1 MSSNYKSK
9 DAPITATT
17 VVKPGELI
25 DIVEVTPLTLHDRR
39 VFNLLLQNAWPA
51 ITDDTEHV
59 ISKTEL
65 KGSHVGNERIEDT
78 LNRLQTTLVKVQTQ
92 RDGVAYEA
100 SINLIGRIDRPVVG
114 DGKIY
119 YRFQPEVREVISNS
133 GVFAR
138 LQKDVMLAL
147 SSKYALALYEM
158 VQKRGNLQHV
168 WHETFTV
175 ERLRSL
181 LGVPKDRLTS
191 YKNFKARALAPA
203 VMEVDGLSHYGV
215 RFQEIKKGRSVK
227 QIQISW
233 HRKSIEEMKKAF
245 AELRQPKVG
254 RAARLAG
261 TVDSTL

>member
-1 MSSNYKSK
+1 M
-9 DAPITATT
+9 
-17 VVKPGELI
+17 
-25 DIVEVTPLTLHDRR
+25 
-39 VFNLLLQNAWPA
+39 
-51 ITDDTEHV
+51 
-59 ISKTEL
+59 
-65 KGSHVGNERIEDT
+65 
-78 LNRLQTTLVKVQTQ
+78 
-92 RDGVAYEA
+92 AYEI
-100 SINLIGRIDRPVVG
+100 SINLIGRIDRPVTG

-119 YRFQPEVREVISNS
+119 YRFQPEVREVIANS

-147 SSKYALALYEM
+147 SSKYALSLYEM
-158 VQKRGNLQHV
+158 VQKRGNLQHI
-168 WHETFTV
+168 WYETFTV

-191 YKNFKARALAPA
+191 YKNFKARALVPA
-203 VMEVDGLSHYGV
+203 VIEVNGLSHYEVGF
-215 RFQEIKKGRSVK
+215 REIKKGRSVE

>member
-1 MSSNYKSK
+1 MSSSYKSK
-9 DAPITATT
+9 DAPITTTT

-39 VFNLLLQNAWPA
+39 VFNLLLQNAWPT
-51 ITDDTEHV
+51 ITDNTEHV
-59 ISKTEL
+59 ILKADL
-65 KGSHVGNERIEDT
+65 KGNHVGNERIEDT
-78 LNRLQTTLVKVQTQ
+78 LNRLQTTLVKIQSE
-92 RDGVAYEA
+92 RDGMAYEI
-100 SINLIGRIDRPVVG
+100 SINLIGRIDRPVTG

-119 YRFQPEVREVISNS
+119 YRFQPEVREVIANS

-138 LQKDVMLAL
+138 LHKDVMLAL
-147 SSKYALALYEM
+147 SSKYALSLYEM
-158 VQKRGNLQHV
+158 IQKRGNLQHV

-181 LGVPKDRLTS
+181 LGVPRDRLTS
-191 YKNFKARALAPA
+191 YKNFKARALIPA
-203 VMEVDGLSHYGV
+203 VMEVNGLSHFGV
-215 RFQEIKKGRSVK
+215 GFREIKKGRSVE

-261 TVDSTL
+261 TVDSAL